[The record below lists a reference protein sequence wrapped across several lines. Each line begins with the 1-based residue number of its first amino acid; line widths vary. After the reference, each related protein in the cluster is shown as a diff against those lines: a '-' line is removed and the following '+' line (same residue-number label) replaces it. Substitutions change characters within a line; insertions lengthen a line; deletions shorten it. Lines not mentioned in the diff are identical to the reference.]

1 MTLPKTPTNRFAT
14 LAAAAALALVPTL
27 CRADFPKL
35 PSLSGLTGGGSA
47 AEGGTD
53 AATQQDQLV
62 KAYVAAD
69 TDVLKAQ
76 SKMASAVGLKERAA
90 KLNAAS
96 EALGA
101 GATKNSLQ
109 DSETMQSEAS
119 QEIQARLKDTN
130 LQLDEEGKKK
140 YADALGA
147 LGRGVMKYG
156 KLKGPIA
163 TFQSSLTGGGM
174 VSAIAVVG
182 KLGVGRFIVTSA
194 PGNLRN
200 VTGTLTSAVAYARSH
215 DIPVPED
222 ATAAL

>member
-1 MTLPKTPTNRFAT
+1 MNLPKTPTNRIAT

-27 CRADFPKL
+27 GHADFPKL
-35 PSLSGLTGGGSA
+35 PSLSGLTGGNSA

-53 AATQQDQLV
+53 ATTQQDQLV

-163 TFQSSLTGGGM
+163 AFQSSLTGGGM
-174 VSAIAVVG
+174 ASAVAVVG

-200 VTGTLTSAVAYARSH
+200 MTGTLTSAVAYARSH

>member
-1 MTLPKTPTNRFAT
+1 MTTTPSTPKRIAA
-14 LAAAAALALVPTL
+14 LAAAALMLVPTL
-27 CRADFPKL
+27 SRADFPKL
-35 PSLSGLTGGGSA
+35 PSLSSLTGGGSSDA
-47 AEGGTD
+47 AND
-53 AATQQDQLV
+53 SATQQDQLV

-119 QEIQARLKDTN
+119 QEIQAKLKDGN
-130 LQLDEEGKKK
+130 LQLDEEGKRKF
-140 YADALGA
+140 ADALGA

-174 VSAIAVVG
+174 AGALAIVG

-194 PGNLRN
+194 PSNLRN
-200 VTGTLTSAVAYARSH
+200 MSGTLSSAVAYARSH